1 MSHYF
6 VNNAALPDGNHEVH
20 ALGCV
25 GMPVDKRYLGNF
37 EDPFG
42 AMMEARKD
50 FWKASP
56 SVKCGHGQRIDVTT
70 TTTQRLTLS
79 GIHSML
85 EKLT

>member
-20 ALGCV
+20 ALGCT

-37 EDPFG
+37 QDTSE

-50 FWKASP
+50 FWLASACG
-56 SVKCGHGQRIDVTT
+56 KCGHGRPVGATST
-70 TTTQRLTLS
+70 ARLTLS